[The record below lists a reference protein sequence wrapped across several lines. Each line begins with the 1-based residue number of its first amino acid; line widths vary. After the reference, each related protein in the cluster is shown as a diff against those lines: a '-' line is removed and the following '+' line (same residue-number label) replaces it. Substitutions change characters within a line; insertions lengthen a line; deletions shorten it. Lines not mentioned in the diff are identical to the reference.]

1 MPLIPNDFLRSA
13 KRTLNGFAAVL
24 FIQKVTGYILI
35 FAGAAA
41 VTVFCPDQ
49 TIADSFLTSI
59 YTDTALRVLWM
70 IPVMIYA
77 RLNLTQSEPLPT
89 RKLSVPL
96 PLVFAAMCLVAFF
109 ARIPGAF
116 LFGTDSNIEIGLS
129 LSGTQLWVFAVS
141 TAIIAPL
148 TEEYMFRSVLLRAM
162 RPFGRNGYLL
172 VSSLLFASLH
182 APGSTF
188 FAFCVALFLGYVA
201 YETGGMRYTAGM
213 HMLFN
218 FVSVVL
224 MIAQLSGNA
233 AAETALALGYL
244 AFIFIAGG
252 VGIALCVRGL
262 HKNGRLTVKWLPVRC
277 SFTIPVLLFLAYRAV
292 SYALSVLVSA

>member
-1 MPLIPNDFLRSA
+1 MPLFQNDFLRSA

-24 FIQKVTGYILI
+24 FIQQLTMYVLV

-41 VTVFCPDQ
+41 VTAFLPDQ
-49 TIADSFLTSI
+49 TIADSFITSI
-59 YTDTALRVLWM
+59 YTDTAIRVLWM
-70 IPVMIYA
+70 IPVVIYA
-77 RLNLTQSEPLPT
+77 RSSLKQSTPLPT
-89 RKLSVPL
+89 RSLSVPL
-96 PLVFAAMCLVAFF
+96 PLIFAAMCLVAYL
-109 ARIPGAF
+109 ARIPGAI
-116 LFGTDSNIEIGLS
+116 LFGVDANIEFGLS
-129 LSGTQLWVFAVS
+129 LSGIQLWIFAVS

-148 TEEYMFRSVLLRAM
+148 TEEYMFRSVLLRVM

-188 FAFCVALFLGYVA
+188 SAFCVALFLGYVA
-201 YETGGMRYTAGM
+201 YETGGMRYTVGM

-224 MIAQLSGNA
+224 MIAQLSGNE

-262 HKNGRLTVKWLPVRC
+262 HKSGRLTVKWLPVRC

>member
-1 MPLIPNDFLRSA
+1 MPLFQNDFLRSA

-24 FIQKVTGYILI
+24 FIQQLTMYVLI
-35 FAGAAA
+35 FAGAA
-41 VTVFCPDQ
+41 VTAFLPDQ
-49 TIADSFLTSI
+49 TIAGSFITSI
-59 YTDTALRVLWM
+59 YTDTAIRVLWM
-70 IPVMIYA
+70 IPVVIYA
-77 RLNLTQSEPLPT
+77 RSRLKQSTPLPT
-89 RKLSVPL
+89 RSLSVPL
-96 PLVFAAMCLVAFF
+96 PLIFAAMCLVAYL
-109 ARIPGAF
+109 ARIPGAY
-116 LFGTDSNIEIGLS
+116 LFGVDANIEIGLS

-182 APGSTF
+182 PPGSTF

-224 MIAQLSGNA
+224 MIAQLSGNET
-233 AAETALALGYL
+233 AETALALGYL

-277 SFTIPVLLFLAYRAV
+277 TIPIPVLRFLAYRAV

>member
-1 MPLIPNDFLRSA
+1 MPLFQNDFLRSA

-24 FIQKVTGYILI
+24 FIQQLTMYVLV

-41 VTVFCPDQ
+41 VTAFLPDQ
-49 TIADSFLTSI
+49 TIAGSFITSI
-59 YTDTALRVLWM
+59 YTDTAIRVLWM
-70 IPVMIYA
+70 IPVVIYA
-77 RLNLTQSEPLPT
+77 RSSLKQSTPLPT
-89 RKLSVPL
+89 RSLSVPL
-96 PLVFAAMCLVAFF
+96 PLIFAAMCLVAYL
-109 ARIPGAF
+109 ARIPGAI
-116 LFGTDSNIEIGLS
+116 LFGVDANIEFGLS
-129 LSGTQLWVFAVS
+129 LSGIRLWIFAVS

-188 FAFCVALFLGYVA
+188 SAFCVALFLGYVA
-201 YETGGMRYTAGM
+201 YETGGMRYTVGM

-224 MIAQLSGNA
+224 MIAQLSGNE

-262 HKNGRLTVKWLPVRC
+262 HKSGRLTVKWLPVRC

>member
-1 MPLIPNDFLRSA
+1 MPLFQNDFLRSA

-24 FIQKVTGYILI
+24 FIQQLTMYVLI
-35 FAGAAA
+35 FAGAA
-41 VTVFCPDQ
+41 VTAFLPDQ
-49 TIADSFLTSI
+49 TIAGSFITSI
-59 YTDTALRVLWM
+59 YTDTAIRVLWM
-70 IPVMIYA
+70 IPVVIYA
-77 RLNLTQSEPLPT
+77 RSSLKQSTPLPT
-89 RKLSVPL
+89 RSLSVPL
-96 PLVFAAMCLVAFF
+96 PLIFAAMCLVAYL
-109 ARIPGAF
+109 ARIPGAY
-116 LFGTDSNIEIGLS
+116 LFGVDANIEIGLS

-182 APGSTF
+182 PPGSTF

-201 YETGGMRYTAGM
+201 YETGGMRCTAGM

-224 MIAQLSGNA
+224 MIAQLSGNE

-262 HKNGRLTVKWLPVRC
+262 HKNGRLTVKWLPVHDSGFAFSR
-277 SFTIPVLLFLAYRAV
+277 IPCRFVCAV
-292 SYALSVLVSA
+292 GIGKHVSA